1 MLGVVIFIHIM
12 VSMLLVLVVL
22 MQSSKGGGLAG
33 AFGGGGGM
41 SAAFGGR
48 GAGTFLSRVTT
59 ILAVTFML
67 SCLAQVFIS
76 KNQSVGQ
83 SLLQQELSRTGGSGP
98 PNRGSNPCPGTNN
111 LNCILGT
118 LALGFIL

>member
-1 MLGVVIFIHIM
+1 MLGVVIFIHIV

-33 AFGGGGGM
+33 AFGGGSM

-76 KNQSVGQ
+76 KNQSVRQ
-83 SLLQQELSRTGGSGP
+83 SILQQELSGMGGTAPATNVPGFPVESDVLLQNTTTPPDTSG
-98 PNRGSNPCPGTNN
+98 
-111 LNCILGT
+111 
-118 LALGFIL
+118 

>member
-1 MLGVVIFIHIM
+1 MLGVVIFIHIV

-41 SAAFGGR
+41 NAAFGGR

-76 KNQSVGQ
+76 KTQSVGQ
-83 SLLQQELSRTGGSGP
+83 SILQQELSGMGGTAPATNVPGFPVEFDVQQQNATTPPDTSG
-98 PNRGSNPCPGTNN
+98 
-111 LNCILGT
+111 
-118 LALGFIL
+118 